1 MEKVFQDTTDY
12 SPQAREIVRQYDD
25 EIAIGAIVMRTPVS
39 SLAKLGL
46 KVVSLGQFDNDIYHL
61 FLQVYFESGK
71 SLLIEKN
78 AVINFIPAPNVRA
91 GSAMEKVGNWRN
103 VSFNE
108 LLEGA
113 RRVLGPKYFTYDP
126 KNNNCQDFIMAILTG
141 SGLGTSENFKFI
153 KQDTRGMFKGLKKTR
168 TIVKGITRLGGI
180 VDRLIHGVGTN
191 KISDNT
197 IMPRMKGCN
206 VEGEPVLQAGGGLKK
221 KRMKKMKHNLHE
233 MMESPAE
240 EMAEHGMG
248 LYAGKG
254 LYAGMGVV
262 HHHHHYHGEGI
273 GKFFKSAGKQAAKAV
288 ITHALP
294 MAATAVGTKA
304 GMMLGGPAGAMVGA
318 KFGHQLGSMG
328 ADEANKA
335 IGDGLYAGR
344 GVRKGRFP
352 KGSQEARDYMAKLRA
367 MRK

>member
-1 MEKVFQDTTDY
+1 MDKVFQDSTDY

-25 EIAIGAIVMRTPVS
+25 EIAIGAIVLRTPVS

-46 KVVSLGQFDNDIYHL
+46 KIISLGQFDNDIYHL

-78 AVINFIPAPNVRA
+78 AIINFIPAPNVRM
-91 GSAMEKVGNWRN
+91 GSEMQKIGNWRN
-103 VSFNE
+103 NVSFNT

-113 RRVLGPKYFTYDP
+113 RRVLGPKYFTYDA

-141 SGLGTSENFKFI
+141 SSLGTPENFKFI

-168 TIVKGITRLGGI
+168 NIVKGITRLGGI

-191 KISDNT
+191 KISDNS
-197 IMPRMKGCN
+197 IMPHMMKGCN

-221 KRMKKMKHNLHE
+221 KKMKQMKHE

-240 EMAEHGMG
+240 EMVEHGMG
-248 LYAGKG
+248 LYAGRG
-254 LYAGMGVV
+254 VVV

-288 ITHALP
+288 VTHALP
-294 MAATAVGTKA
+294 YAATAVGTKA
-304 GMMLGGPAGAMVGA
+304 GMMLGGPAGALVGA
-318 KFGHQLGSMG
+318 QLGHKLGSMG

-352 KGSQEARDYMAKLRA
+352 KGSKEAKEYMAHLRA

>member
-1 MEKVFQDTTDY
+1 MNKIFEDSQDYT
-12 SPQAREIVRQYDD
+12 PQAREIVRQYAD
-25 EIAIGAIVMRTPVS
+25 EIAIGAIVLRTPVS
-39 SLAKLGL
+39 ALVKLGL
-46 KVVSLGQFDNDIYHL
+46 KAISLGQFDNDIYHL
-61 FLQVYFESGK
+61 FLQVYFQSGK

-91 GSAMEKVGNWRN
+91 GSTMEKVGNWFEL
-103 VSFNE
+103 SFSS

-113 RRVLGPKYFTYDP
+113 RRVLGPKYFTYDA
-126 KNNNCQDFIMAILTG
+126 KNNNCQDFILAILTG
-141 SGLGTSENFKFI
+141 SRLGTPENFKFI

-191 KISDNT
+191 KISHNT
-197 IMPRMKGCN
+197 IMPRTKGGN
-206 VEGEPVLQAGGGLKK
+206 VEGEPVLQAGGGLRK
-221 KRMKKMKHNLHE
+221 KRMKKMTHE

-240 EMAEHGMG
+240 EMVEHGMG
-248 LYAGKG
+248 LYG
-254 LYAGMGVV
+254 GMGVV

-288 ITHALP
+288 ISHALP

-328 ADEANKA
+328 AEAANEQ
-335 IGDGLYAGR
+335 IGSGLYAGR

-352 KGSQEARDYMAKLRA
+352 KGSQEAKEYMQKLRS

>member
-1 MEKVFQDTTDY
+1 MNKIFEDSQDYT
-12 SPQAREIVRQYDD
+12 PQAREIVRQYAD
-25 EIAIGAIVMRTPVS
+25 EIAIGAIVLRTPVS
-39 SLAKLGL
+39 ALVKLGL
-46 KVVSLGQFDNDIYHL
+46 KAISLGQFDNDIFHL
-61 FLQVYFESGK
+61 FLQVYFQSGK

-91 GSAMEKVGNWRN
+91 GSAMEKVGNWFEL
-103 VSFNE
+103 SFSS

-113 RRVLGPKYFTYDP
+113 KRVLGPKYFTYDA
-126 KNNNCQDFIMAILTG
+126 KNNNCQDYIMAILTG
-141 SGLGTSENFKFI
+141 SGLGTPENFKFI

-191 KISDNT
+191 KISHNT
-197 IMPRMKGCN
+197 IMPRTKGGN
-206 VEGEPVLQAGGGLKK
+206 VEGEPVLQAGGGLRK
-221 KRMKKMKHNLHE
+221 KRMKKMTHE

-240 EMAEHGMG
+240 EMVEHGM
-248 LYAGKG
+248 G

-262 HHHHHYHGEGI
+262 HHHHHYHGEGV
-273 GKFFKSAGKQAAKAV
+273 GKFFKKAGKQAAKAV
-288 ITHALP
+288 VTHALP
-294 MAATAVGTKA
+294 YAATAVGTKA
-304 GMMLGGPAGAMVGA
+304 GMMLGGPAGALVGA
-318 KFGHQLGSMG
+318 QLGHQLGSMG

-352 KGSQEARDYMAKLRA
+352 KGSQEAKEYMQKLRS

>member
-25 EIAIGAIVMRTPVS
+25 EIAIGAIVMRTPVN
-39 SLAKLGL
+39 SLVKLGL

-78 AVINFIPAPNVRA
+78 AVINFIPAPNVRS
-91 GSAMEKVGNWRN
+91 GSTMEKVGNWRN
-103 VSFNE
+103 ISFNE

-113 RRVLGPKYFTYDP
+113 RRVLGPKYFTYDA

-168 TIVKGITRLGGI
+168 NIVKGVTRLGGI

-197 IMPRMKGCN
+197 IMRKMKGCN
-206 VEGEPVLQAGGGLKK
+206 VEGEPVLQAGGGFHKHKDLKHK
-221 KRMKKMKHNLHE
+221 EKM
-233 MMESPAE
+233 AE
-240 EMAEHGMG
+240 ELVEGMG
-248 LYAGKG
+248 LYAG
-254 LYAGMGVV
+254 MGII
-262 HHHHHYHGEGI
+262 HHHHHHESMGGNV
-273 GKFFKSAGKQAAKAV
+273 GKFFKKAAKKAAKEAL
-288 ITHALP
+288 THGLP
-294 MAATAVGTKA
+294 VAAAAVGTKA
-304 GMMLGGPAGAMVGA
+304 GMMLGGPAGAVIGA
-318 KFGHQLGSMG
+318 KMGHQLGSMG
-328 ADEANKA
+328 AEEANKA
-335 IGDGLYAGR
+335 IGEGLYAGR

-352 KGSQEARDYMAKLRA
+352 KGSQAAKDHMAKLRA
-367 MRK
+367 MRKK

>member
-39 SLAKLGL
+39 SLVKLGL

-78 AVINFIPAPNVRA
+78 AVIHFIPAPNVRV
-91 GSAMEKVGNWRN
+91 GSTMEKVGNWRN
-103 VSFNE
+103 ISLNE

-113 RRVLGPKYFTYDP
+113 RRVLGPKYFTYDA

-168 TIVKGITRLGGI
+168 NIVKGVTRLGGI

-197 IMPRMKGCN
+197 IMPRKMKGCN
-206 VEGEPVLQAGGGLKK
+206 VEGEPILQAGGGFHKHKDLKHK
-221 KRMKKMKHNLHE
+221 EKM
-233 MMESPAE
+233 AE
-240 EMAEHGMG
+240 ELVEGMG
-248 LYAGKG
+248 LYAG
-254 LYAGMGVV
+254 MGII
-262 HHHHHYHGEGI
+262 HHHHHHESMGGNV
-273 GKFFKSAGKQAAKAV
+273 GKFFKKAGKAAAKQV
-288 ITHALP
+288 VTHALP
-294 MAATAVGTKA
+294 MAAAAVGTKA
-304 GMMLGGPAGAMVGA
+304 GFMLGGPLGAAAGA

-328 ADEANKA
+328 AEEANRA

-352 KGSQEARDYMAKLRA
+352 KGSQAAKDHMAKLRA
-367 MRK
+367 MRKK

>member
-25 EIAIGAIVMRTPVS
+25 EIAIGAIVMRTPVN
-39 SLAKLGL
+39 SLAKLGI
-46 KVVSLGQFDNDIYHL
+46 KVISLGQFDQDIYHL

-108 LLEGA
+108 LLGGA
-113 RRVLGPKYFTYDP
+113 RRVLGPKYFTYDA

-168 TIVKGITRLGGI
+168 NIVKGITRLGGI
-180 VDRLIHGVGTN
+180 VDRLIHGVGAN
-191 KISDNT
+191 KICGNT
-197 IMPRMKGCN
+197 IMTHKMKGCN
-206 VEGEPVLQAGGGLKK
+206 VEGEPVLQAGGGLRK
-221 KRMKKMKHNLHE
+221 KRMKQSKHE

-240 EMAEHGMG
+240 EMVEHGMG
-248 LYAGKG
+248 LYAGRG
-254 LYAGMGVV
+254 VVV

-288 ITHALP
+288 VTHALP

-304 GMMLGGPAGAMVGA
+304 GMMLGGPAGAVIGA

-328 ADEANKA
+328 AEAANRE
-335 IGDGLYAGR
+335 IGEGLYAGR

-352 KGSQEARDYMAKLRA
+352 KGSKEAKEYMAQLRA

>member
-1 MEKVFQDTTDY
+1 MNKIFEDSQDYT
-12 SPQAREIVRQYDD
+12 PQAREIVRQYAD
-25 EIAIGAIVMRTPVS
+25 EIAIGAIVLRTPVS
-39 SLAKLGL
+39 ALVKLGL
-46 KVVSLGQFDNDIYHL
+46 KAISLGQFDNDIYHL
-61 FLQVYFESGK
+61 FLQVYFQSGK

-91 GSAMEKVGNWRN
+91 GSAMEKVGNWFEL
-103 VSFNE
+103 SFSS

-113 RRVLGPKYFTYDP
+113 KRVLGPKYFTYDA

-141 SGLGTSENFKFI
+141 SRLGTPENFKFI

-191 KISDNT
+191 KISHNT
-197 IMPRMKGCN
+197 IMPRSTKGGN
-206 VEGEPVLQAGGGLKK
+206 VEGEPVLQAGGGLRK
-221 KRMKKMKHNLHE
+221 KRMKKMTHE

-240 EMAEHGMG
+240 EMVEHGM
-248 LYAGKG
+248 G

-352 KGSQEARDYMAKLRA
+352 KGSQEARDYMAKLRS

>member
-12 SPQAREIVRQYDD
+12 SPQAREIVRQYGD
-25 EIAIGAIVMRTPVS
+25 EIAIGAIVMRTPVN

-46 KVVSLGQFDNDIYHL
+46 KVISLGQFDQDIYHL

-71 SLLIEKN
+71 AILVEKN
-78 AVINFIPAPNVRA
+78 AVINFVPAPNVRL
-91 GSAMEKVGNWRN
+91 GSEMQKIGNWRN
-103 VSFNE
+103 ISFSS

-113 RRVLGPKYFTYDP
+113 KRVLGPKYFTYDP
-126 KNNNCQDFIMAILTG
+126 KNNNCQDYIMAILTG

-197 IMPRMKGCN
+197 IMIRKGGN
-206 VEGEPVLQAGGGLKK
+206 VEGEPVLQAGGGLRK
-221 KRMKKMKHNLHE
+221 KKMKKTKHELHE

-240 EMAEHGMG
+240 EMVEHGMG
-248 LYAGKG
+248 LYG
-254 LYAGMGVV
+254 GMGIV

-273 GKFFKSAGKQAAKAV
+273 GKFFKSAGKMAAKQLV
-288 ITHALP
+288 THALP
-294 MAATAVGTKA
+294 IAATAVGTKA
-304 GMMLGGPAGAMVGA
+304 GLLLGGPAGALVGA
-318 KFGHQLGSMG
+318 KLGHQLGSMG

-335 IGDGLYAGR
+335 IGEGLYAGR

-352 KGSQEARDYMAKLRA
+352 KGSQAAKDYMAKLRS

>member
-1 MEKVFQDTTDY
+1 MNKIFEDSQDYT
-12 SPQAREIVRQYDD
+12 PQAREIVRQYAD
-25 EIAIGAIVMRTPVS
+25 EIAIGAIVLRTPVNA
-39 SLAKLGL
+39 LAKLGL
-46 KVVSLGQFDNDIYHL
+46 KAISLGQFDNDIFHL
-61 FLQVYFESGK
+61 FLQVYFQSGK

-91 GSAMEKVGNWRN
+91 GSTMQKVGNWFEL
-103 VSFNE
+103 SFSS

-113 RRVLGPKYFTYDP
+113 KRVLGPKYFTYDA
-126 KNNNCQDFIMAILTG
+126 KNNNCQDYIMAILTG
-141 SGLGTSENFKFI
+141 SSLGTPENFKFI

-168 TIVKGITRLGGI
+168 NIVKGITRLGGI

-191 KISDNT
+191 KISVNT
-197 IMPRMKGCN
+197 IMKGGN
-206 VEGEPVLQAGGGLKK
+206 VEGEPVLQAGGGLRK
-221 KRMKKMKHNLHE
+221 KRMKQRKLTEHE
-233 MMESPAE
+233 MMERPAE
-240 EMAEHGMG
+240 EMVEHGMG
-248 LYAGKG
+248 LYG
-254 LYAGMGVV
+254 GMGLV

-273 GKFFKSAGKQAAKAV
+273 GSFFKKAGKAAAKQV
-288 ITHALP
+288 ISHALP

-304 GMMLGGPAGAMVGA
+304 GFMLGGPLGAAAGA

-328 ADEANKA
+328 AEEANKS

-352 KGSQEARDYMAKLRA
+352 KGSQEARDYMTKLRS